1 MDELI
6 KSKLFSDL
14 KEGKLP
20 EVQVTVSDSS
30 LISIAF
36 TLVIAGVVV
45 LISKKLLVE
54 IYGRAYSVT
63 PSNPVIDDPV
73 ITKFVF
79 DSPESMT
86 IC

>member
-45 LISKKLLVE
+45 LISKKLLDL
-54 IYGRAYSVT
+54 I
-63 PSNPVIDDPV
+63 
-73 ITKFVF
+73 
-79 DSPESMT
+79 
-86 IC
+86 